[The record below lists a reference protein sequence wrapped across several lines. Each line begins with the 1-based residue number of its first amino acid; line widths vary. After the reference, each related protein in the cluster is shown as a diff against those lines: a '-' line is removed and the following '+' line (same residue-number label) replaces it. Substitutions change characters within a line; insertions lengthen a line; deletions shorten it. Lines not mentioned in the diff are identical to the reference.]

1 MKQMAL
7 QSPAPSAAAGAV
19 MSVRAVHA
27 GYATGDGRALTA
39 VDGVSLELARGEVLG
54 VAGES
59 GCGKSTL
66 AAVVS
71 LSVRHPLQVMS
82 GEMTIAGRTVVL
94 ADQARLPRSWRG
106 GVVALL
112 PQGAMNSLNPTAR
125 VREFAVDVIRAHEPS
140 TSRAD
145 AVERARSRLEQ
156 VSLPARVLDSYPHQ
170 LSGGMRQRVVT
181 VISTLLN
188 PMVLVADEPTSALD
202 VSSQR
207 ALVALLRDLMESRC
221 IGSVLFIAHDL
232 PLLGG
237 IADRIAVMYAGRIV
251 EMGASQDVIHR
262 PQHPYSRGL
271 VDSIVVPELKLRHRR
286 IDGIAGA
293 PPDLR
298 TPPGGCRFHPRCPVA
313 MPICGCEEPPEVV
326 AEQHYA
332 ACWRLLDQPA
342 RDGSAGAIR

>member
-1 MKQMAL
+1 
-7 QSPAPSAAAGAV
+7 
-19 MSVRAVHA
+19 
-27 GYATGDGRALTA
+27 
-39 VDGVSLELARGEVLG
+39 
-54 VAGES
+54 
-59 GCGKSTL
+59 
-66 AAVVS
+66 
-71 LSVRHPLQVMS
+71 
-82 GEMTIAGRTVVL
+82 
-94 ADQARLPRSWRG
+94 
-106 GVVALL
+106 
-112 PQGAMNSLNPTAR
+112 
-125 VREFAVDVIRAHEPS
+125 
-140 TSRAD
+140 
-145 AVERARSRLEQ
+145 
-156 VSLPARVLDSYPHQ
+156 VLDSYAHQ

-188 PMVLVADEPTSALD
+188 PVVLVADEPTSALD

-207 ALVALLRDLMESRC
+207 ALVALLRDLMESGC

-251 EMGASQDVIHR
+251 EMGPSQDVIHR

-271 VDSIVVPELKLRHRR
+271 VDSIVVPEPKLRHRR

-298 TPPGGCRFHPRCPVA
+298 TPPAGCRFHPRCPVA

-326 AEQHYA
+326 AEQRRA
-332 ACWRLLDQPA
+332 ACWRLLDQPR